1 MVKRPDA
8 LERLRQRVTQEK
20 LAKNKTPLT
29 HNHENEQKTNQS
41 LADLATYSKRLAQQ
55 TKQVDEVLHRAKETE
70 PVQETSPNIK
80 IESVSGPKP
89 TESKVVTVRQAMP
102 DKPKTEPIQEP
113 EPVQE
118 TEPVQDT
125 EPVQKTEPIQEP
137 EPVQEPESVQENEP
151 VQEPEPSVKTEPV
164 RETESGQETDLPDT
178 DKAVDEHGKQEQTFD
193 DPSLEMRS
201 RYLGIDPVSEK
212 QQEIKTDFLKKIAE
226 RSKNNPDKDTSY
238 VEFPEMDKTNH
249 VKETIE
255 KAKREGEQMR
265 KKKEADPLD
274 NLSEYVKFGKPQTDE
289 PEVEKSKAKQTVKK
303 MSLFGKAN
311 PIKDKNPKNDVAESE
326 SESVESKNPV
336 AKKRTNHETSD
347 SKAKLKKAGIA
358 AVCAA
363 AVLGASIGA
372 GYIWSK
378 VDEVHTPKQ
387 TQSAKPSSVKLKKAK
402 KQSSMDDFKPAK
414 KQSSKSTDDTKMVKP
429 EIESSDN
436 DASKFEREVQ
446 QKLNREAKATK
457 QPYRITTAEIGGGYI
472 QGVITYYPK
481 DATKTY
487 NDYSITAPKK
497 AGSGIGDNRSRM
509 IERKLKASLPKIN
522 KTINVRDK
530 HKVTMRTYKQKDG
543 SYNTILLY
551 SNVPFAFVKTDKH
564 NKMVNNVTT
573 YYIQHVAKS
582 GD

>member
-1 MVKRPDA
+1 
-8 LERLRQRVTQEK
+8 
-20 LAKNKTPLT
+20 
-29 HNHENEQKTNQS
+29 
-41 LADLATYSKRLAQQ
+41 
-55 TKQVDEVLHRAKETE
+55 
-70 PVQETSPNIK
+70 
-80 IESVSGPKP
+80 
-89 TESKVVTVRQAMP
+89 
-102 DKPKTEPIQEP
+102 
-113 EPVQE
+113 
-118 TEPVQDT
+118 
-125 EPVQKTEPIQEP
+125 
-137 EPVQEPESVQENEP
+137 
-151 VQEPEPSVKTEPV
+151 
-164 RETESGQETDLPDT
+164 
-178 DKAVDEHGKQEQTFD
+178 
-193 DPSLEMRS
+193 MRS

-226 RSKNNPDKDTSY
+226 RAKNNPDKDISY
-238 VEFPEMDKTNH
+238 VELPEMDKTNH

-255 KAKREGEQMR
+255 KAKREGEKMR

-289 PEVEKSKAKQTVKK
+289 PEVDKSETKQTVKK
-303 MSLFGKAN
+303 MSLFGKTN
-311 PIKDKNPKNDVAESE
+311 PIADKKPKKDVVESE
-326 SESVESKNPV
+326 SKSVESKNPV
-336 AKKRTNHETSD
+336 AKKRTNHETPD
-347 SKAKLKKAGIA
+347 SRAKLKKAGIA

-378 VDEVHTPKQ
+378 VDQVHTPKQ
-387 TQSAKPSSVKLKKAK
+387 TQSSQPSSVKLKKAK

-414 KQSSKSTDDTKMVKP
+414 KQSSKSNDEDKTVKP

-487 NDYSITAPKK
+487 NDYSITSPKK

-509 IERKLKASLPKIN
+509 IERKLKANLPKIN

-530 HKVTMRTYKQKDG
+530 HKVTMRTYKQTDG